1 MAAAALCRPGN
12 MDPTGVVTGAVTS
25 FGSSLLIII
34 GVNGLR
40 KKRSPDVVFLPP
52 GINGDP
58 PHHLDLNNNI
68 FDSRAKLDILKD
80 L

>member
-40 KKRSPDVVFLPP
+40 KKRSVFLPP
-52 GINGDP
+52 GV
-58 PHHLDLNNNI
+58 
-68 FDSRAKLDILKD
+68 IL
-80 L
+80 LIISISIIIYSILEPS